1 MEGLRPSNWTPDE
14 SIQAQIDRRFQQNP
28 EFRDSVMDK
37 ANGRPYTSPNKRRND
52 DNEKAGKASRQLP
65 SQKRQFRNHKD
76 KKRDDNTSQKS
87 TAKDRETDPLN
98 FATHAAAL
106 SASSAEA
113 LRHQWILDS
122 GSDIHITNDRKSL
135 TNLREASNTRV
146 IARTTRYPVEAVG
159 TATIQVMTKTGPAK
173 MTLPD
178 VAYIPR
184 FMTNIVS
191 LSLLIQKGVH

>member
-1 MEGLRPSNWTPDE
+1 
-14 SIQAQIDRRFQQNP
+14 
-28 EFRDSVMDK
+28 MDK

-52 DNEKAGKASRQLP
+52 DNEKAGKASRLLP

-76 KKRDDNTSQKS
+76 KKRDDISQKS
-87 TAKDRETDPLN
+87 TAKDGETDPLN
-98 FATHAAAL
+98 FATHAAAH
-106 SASSAEA
+106 SALSAEA

-122 GSDIHITNDRKSL
+122 GLDIHITNDRKSL

-146 IARTTRYPVEAVG
+146 IARTTRYPVEAIG
-159 TATIQVMTKTGPAK
+159 TTTIQVMTKIGPTK

-178 VAYIPR
+178 VVYIPR

-191 LSLLIQKGVH
+191 LSLLIQKGVY